1 MAFAGIAAVP
11 EVSDEVI
18 RNADVYRETFLH
30 AQPFKHVVI
39 EGFFEPEFAEGL
51 LADFPSFDPQLAMNE
66 FGYTGGKAVNTNIRR
81 ISPVYQQLYEAI
93 GAKPF
98 LELVSRISGIPDL
111 ILDPK
116 MYGGGTHDNRHG
128 QELDP
133 HVDFNYDEAQ
143 QLHRRLNLI
152 VYMNKE
158 WRSEWGGAIEIHSNP
173 RDPATNSISSYD
185 PLFNRCVM
193 FETNERSWHGFP
205 RINLPP
211 DKRHLSRKS
220 ISIYLYTKDRPAEE
234 IAPMHGTFYVQRP
247 LAAHIAAGHELTE
260 DDVENLQRLLKV
272 RDGWIRAYQKME
284 LAKNQEIAAKFALIQ
299 DLRSHALA
307 PLTGYI
313 LQQGPATGLQ
323 GDGWVASHAELEIRA
338 LVPVVA
344 VVLRGYLPE
353 SSPAGRLRVSA
364 GEGVSAEGS
373 VTSGMFEIK
382 VSLPEPA
389 EQTFR
394 LTMDFAPEGAPAA
407 RAEDVRDLAFVMVEL
422 RAVHSDVTRVPEL
435 EAELENKCRELAECV
450 ERLHAAERTID
461 ERTAWAQRNAAEADD
476 LRVRLHTLRSHLLVR
491 LAAKLR
497 LLP

>member
-1 MAFAGIAAVP
+1 MASAGIAAVP

-30 AQPFKHVVI
+30 AEPFKHVVI
-39 EGFFEPEFAEGL
+39 EGFFEPEFAERL

-66 FGYTGGKAVNTNIRR
+66 FGYTGGKAVNPNIRR

-93 GAKPF
+93 GSKPF
-98 LELVSRISGIPDL
+98 LDLVSRISGIPDL

-211 DKRHLSRKS
+211 DKRHFTRKS

-247 LAAHIAAGHELTE
+247 LAPQIAAGHQLTE
-260 DDVENLQRLLKV
+260 EDVENLQWLLKV
-272 RDGWIRAYQKME
+272 RDGWIRVYHRME
-284 LAKNQEIAAKFALIQ
+284 LAKNQEIAEKFALIQ
-299 DLRSHALA
+299 DLRSHARA

-313 LQQGPATGLQ
+313 QQSGPATGLH

-338 LVPVVA
+338 LVPVVRMI
-344 VVLRGYLPE
+344 LRGYRPV
-353 SSPAGRLRVSA
+353 SAPAGRLRVSM
-364 GEGVSAEGS
+364 GEGAWAE
-373 VTSGMFEIK
+373 TSIRAGMFDITIN
-382 VSLPEPA
+382 LPQPVE
-389 EQTFR
+389 ETFR
-394 LTMDFAPEGAPAA
+394 VTMDFAPETASAA
-407 RAEDVRDLAFVMVEL
+407 RDEDERDLAFVMVEF
-422 RAVHSDVTRVPEL
+422 RALHSDVTRVPEL
-435 EAELENKCRELAECV
+435 EAELESKCRELAECV
-450 ERLHAAERTID
+450 EHLHAAERTIE
-461 ERTAWAQRNAAEADD
+461 ERTAWAQRNAAEVDD
-476 LRVRLHTLRSHLLVR
+476 LRARLHALRSHLLVR
-491 LAAKLR
+491 MAAKLR
-497 LLP
+497 LLR